1 MKINDDD
8 YFAHYGTPRESG
20 RYPWGSG
27 GNDSAQ
33 LPRNMDL
40 LQHIENMKKKGLTE
54 PQIAKGLNMS
64 TTRMRALKSIAKT
77 AKKQDDI
84 NQAWRLHE
92 EGNSNVAIGK
102 LMGIGESSVRALL
115 APGAADKA
123 DNLTTITDMLKEQ
136 VAEKKYIDVGTGTEH
151 HIPVPGVTATKLNLA
166 LAVLKEQG
174 YEVHPVKILQQG
186 TGRETR
192 LQVLAAPGTT
202 QREVF
207 LNRDKIKLVS
217 EISEDGGRTFI
228 GMDHP
233 PMKIDPKRVQVI
245 YGPDGGNK
253 ADGVIYVRPGV
264 PDVSLGNA
272 RYAQVRI
279 AVGDNHYL
287 KGMAMYKEG
296 LPDGIDLA
304 FNTPKLPTG
313 NKLDAMKE
321 NEKNLDGSPAGN
333 PFGTSVKR
341 QIVTKDAKGKEK
353 LTSVMNIVHEEGNWA
368 EWSKT
373 ISTQMLSKQS
383 PRLAKTQLDM
393 TYEKHLKEF
402 EDLSKLTNPTVK
414 KLLLEKFGDSMDSS
428 AVHMEAAGIDQ
439 RQSWHAILP
448 ISSMPPTQI
457 YAPRFNDGETV
468 VLIRFPHAGT
478 FEIPELTV
486 NNNQPEAK
494 RLLGPN
500 PKDAVGIH
508 FTVAERLSGAD
519 FDGDTVLVI
528 PNNSRKV
535 KSTPALEGLK
545 NFDARASYPPYEGMP
560 KMTSRQKGQEM
571 GKISNL
577 ITDMTIKNAPPSEIV
592 RAVKHSMVVID
603 AEKHNLNY
611 KASFKD
617 NNIGA
622 LKEKYQGS
630 TRSGAATL
638 FSRAGAKVYIP
649 EREPRKARDGGA
661 IDKETG
667 RRVFVDTGRI
677 NTKTGDLRGTRVK
690 KLSTVDDAHALVS
703 EPTGTPMERLYADHS
718 NKLKTLA
725 NRARKDSVNTPLS
738 VYSSTAAKTYAKEV
752 ASLNSKLTLAQR
764 ARPLERQ
771 AQIIAASTIK
781 AKLDANPNLDDASR
795 KKVKYQALED
805 ARIRTGAKKKQIV
818 IEQDEWDAIQAGA
831 LSDNKLQQIFA
842 KSDIDTVRKLATP
855 RDTGIMTSAMTKRA
869 QAMLNSGF
877 TRAEVS
883 SQLGVSLTT
892 LDTVTDVEHSDMDWL
907 MDDNDD
913 IDDDDIDDGEDMGDD

>member
-1 MKINDDD
+1 MKIEDSD
-8 YFAHYGTPRESG
+8 YFAHYGTPRKSG

-27 GNDSAQ
+27 DNESEQ

-54 PQIAKGLNMS
+54 AKIAEGLHMS
-64 TTRMRALKSIAKT
+64 TTTMRAKKSIAKT
-77 AKKQDDI
+77 AKKQEDI

-92 EGNSNVAIGK
+92 EGHSNVAIGK

-115 APGAADKA
+115 APGAKDKS
-123 DNLTTITDMLKEQ
+123 DNLTTIANMLKEQ

-207 LNRDKIKLVS
+207 LNRSQIKLVS
-217 EISEDGGRTFI
+217 EISEDGGRSFI
-228 GMDHP
+228 GMDHAP
-233 PMKIDPKRVQVI
+233 LKVDPKRVAVI
-245 YGPDGGNK
+245 YGPDGGAK

-264 PDVSLGNA
+264 EDVSLGNA
-272 RYAQVRI
+272 RYAQVRV
-279 AVGDNHYL
+279 AVGNDHYL
-287 KGMAMYKEG
+287 KGMAMYKEN

-304 FNTPKLPTG
+304 FNTNKESTG
-313 NKLDAMKE
+313 NKLDAMKK
-321 NEKNLDGSPAGN
+321 NEKNPDGTPAGN

-341 QIVTKDAKGKEK
+341 QIVKVMPNGTEK
-353 LTSVMNIVHEEGNWA
+353 VVSAMNIVHEEGNWS
-368 EWSKT
+368 EWSRT

-383 PRLAKTQLDM
+383 PRLAKSQLDM
-393 TYEKHLKEF
+393 TYERHLKEYQ
-402 EDLSKLTNPTVK
+402 DLSKLTNPTVK
-414 KLLLEKFGDSMDSS
+414 KLLLEKFGDSMDAS
-428 AVHMEAAGIDQ
+428 AVHLEAAGIDQ

-448 ISSMPPTQI
+448 IASMPPTQV
-457 YAPRFNDGETV
+457 YAPNFRDGETV

-486 NNNQPEAK
+486 NNNHPESK
-494 RLLGPN
+494 RLLGKSPR
-500 PKDAVGIH
+500 DAVGIH
-508 FTVAERLSGAD
+508 HSVAERLSGAD

-528 PNNSRKV
+528 PNDSRKV
-535 KSTPALEGLK
+535 KVTPALEGLK
-545 NFDARASYPPYEGMP
+545 NFDPRSEYRAYEGMP
-560 KMTSRQKGQEM
+560 KMTSKQKGQEM

-603 AEKHNLNY
+603 AEKHNLDY
-611 KASFKD
+611 KASFKA
-617 NNIGA
+617 NNIA
-622 LKEKYQGS
+622 VLKEKYQGS
-630 TRSGAATL
+630 TRSGASTL
-638 FSRAGAKVYIP
+638 FSKAGATEFVND
-649 EREPRKARDGGA
+649 REPRKARDGGA

-667 RRVFVDTGRI
+667 ARVFVDTRKI
-677 NTKTGDLRGTRVK
+677 NTKTGELKKIRSK
-690 KLSTVDDAHALVS
+690 KLAETTDAHTLVS
-703 EPTGTPMERLYADHS
+703 TPTGTPMERLYADHS
-718 NKLKTLA
+718 NKLKVLA
-725 NRARKDSVNTPLS
+725 NRARRDSVNTPLS
-738 VYSSTAAKTYAKEV
+738 TYDSTAAKTYSKEV
-752 ASLNSKLTLAQR
+752 ASLNSKLSLAQR

-781 AKLDANPNLDDASR
+781 AKLDANPNLDEASR
-795 KKVKYQALED
+795 KKVKYQALET
-805 ARIRTGAKKKQIV
+805 ARTRTGAKKKQIV
-818 IEQDEWDAIQAGA
+818 IEQDEWNAIQAGA

-842 KSDIDTVRKLATP
+842 KSDIDTIRQLATP
-855 RDTGIMTSAMTKRA
+855 RSATLMTSTMTKRA

-877 TRAEVS
+877 TRAEVAG
-883 SQLGVSLTT
+883 QLGVSLST
-892 LDTVTDVEHSDMDWL
+892 LDAVTDVEHDGL
-907 MDDNDD
+907 
-913 IDDDDIDDGEDMGDD
+913 DDGWNEVYNYSLDDEDD